1 MRPLF
6 HFIYK
11 KNVIYAKFRQPIEK
25 AGHFIY
31 K

>member
-6 HFIYK
+6 HFIY

-31 K
+31 I